1 MHQVG
6 NEAKQVHVAIGSW
19 KQRAAG
25 KRYTHQG
32 SPQLYWTR
40 SLQVDHL
47 DAIMAAL

>member
-6 NEAKQVHVAIGSW
+6 NEAKQIHVAIGGW

-25 KRYTHQG
+25 KRYTHEG
-32 SPQLYWTR
+32 SSHFYWTR
-40 SLQVDHL
+40 WLQVDHL